1 MILKGQQAD
10 MAGNLTV
17 KSNVVGMIGTNSYL
31 LINNTTKEA
40 IIVDP
45 GAEAGRIEK
54 SVKDNEVTPAA
65 ILLTHGHFDHILAAN
80 ELREL
85 YGIPVCAGREEEQL
99 LASSMLNL
107 STDYGCT
114 CTVKPDRLFEDGEHV
129 MLAGF
134 DIEVI
139 ATPGHTGGCVCYYFE
154 QESVLISGDTLFH
167 NAVGRTD
174 LATGSSKAIIQ
185 SVHRLIKQLPADTK
199 VYPGHGAPTDIGW
212 EEENNPYC
220 YDIS

>member
-1 MILKGQQAD
+1 

-80 ELREL
+80 ELREYL
-85 YGIPVCAGREEEQL
+85 YVQAERKN
-99 LASSMLNL
+99 SSLQAACLIFRQIMAAHVRL
-107 STDYGCT
+107 SRT
-114 CTVKPDRLFEDGEHV
+114 
-129 MLAGF
+129 GF
-134 DIEVI
+134 LKMV
-139 ATPGHTGGCVCYYFE
+139 
-154 QESVLISGDTLFH
+154 SM
-167 NAVGRTD
+167 
-174 LATGSSKAIIQ
+174 
-185 SVHRLIKQLPADTK
+185 
-199 VYPGHGAPTDIGW
+199 
-212 EEENNPYC
+212 
-220 YDIS
+220 